1 MPDER
6 RNSRILL
13 IIDDAVCPVMD
24 EPETNVSQIYR
35 VRNWT
40 KSSIVD
46 EEEILEK
53 YFSLQFKTG
62 RIISSTLLLVK

>member
-24 EPETNVSQIYR
+24 EPENKWLTDL
-35 VRNWT
+35 
-40 KSSIVD
+40 SSEKLD
-46 EEEILEK
+46 EELNSGRRSSREI
-53 YFSLQFKTG
+53 SLFA
-62 RIISSTLLLVK
+62 V

>member
-46 EEEILEK
+46 EEILEK

>member
-35 VRNWT
+35 VRYWT
-40 KSSIVD
+40 KRSIVD
-46 EEEILEK
+46 EEVLEK
-53 YFSLQFKTG
+53 YLSLQFKTG